1 MSTSRPTS
9 RWLWFMGR
17 IGFVLIA
24 LWVAVTEPWDVNGDG
39 LITVREALLFAVRFL
54 AFPLHL
60 LLSITPATLLQAL
73 GLPNAYWPSS
83 ALLAIVVSL
92 PLWGVAL
99 IGGLVLEAWL
109 ERATGAR
116 WAQTDPESI
125 TGWPRTPPR

>member
-1 MSTSRPTS
+1 MSTSRPSS

-24 LWVAVTEPWDVNGDG
+24 LWVAVMEPWDVNGDG
-39 LITVREALLFAVRFL
+39 LITIREALLFVVRFL

-60 LLSITPATLLQAL
+60 LLSITPASLLQAL

-109 ERATGAR
+109 ERVSSAG
-116 WAQTDPESI
+116 WAQETPTNI
-125 TGWPRTPPR
+125 TGWPGTPPQ